1 MNDWDKLKELDKDIF
16 LTQINNL
23 TLMQLIELSWKL
35 FTEAAYCAGAGFSFS
50 EYEDWQLS
58 QVEKL
63 IRDIVEEQGL
73 D

>member
-50 EYEDWQLS
+50 EYEDW
-58 QVEKL
+58 
-63 IRDIVEEQGL
+63 
-73 D
+73 